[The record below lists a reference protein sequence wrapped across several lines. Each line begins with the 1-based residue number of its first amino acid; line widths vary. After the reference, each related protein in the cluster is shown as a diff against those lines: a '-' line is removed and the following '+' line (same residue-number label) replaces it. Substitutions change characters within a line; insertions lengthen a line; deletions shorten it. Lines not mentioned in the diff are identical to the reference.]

1 MHKYLSG
8 ALLGS
13 AMLAAPL
20 AAHEHEAI
28 LGNWDTVLETPM
40 GSFEAGLTVA
50 YGEEGYTVQ
59 IEDRPPEGG
68 EAMPPMESTISDV
81 AVEGDTVTFLRSL
94 TTPQGPMELT
104 YTLTADGDALSGEA
118 ASSFGGVPITGTR
131 AGSADPMEEAAEA
144 MEDAAEAMEE
154 AAEAMEEAAES

>member
-1 MHKYLSG
+1 MHKHLTA
-8 ALLGS
+8 ALLAS
-13 AMLAAPL
+13 AIFAAPA

-28 LGNWDTVLETPM
+28 LGSWDTVLETPM
-40 GSFEAGLTVA
+40 GNFEAGLTVA
-50 YGEEGYTVQ
+50 QGAEGYTVV

-81 AVEGDTVTFLRSL
+81 AVEGATVTFLRSL

-118 ASSFGGVPITGTR
+118 SSSFGGVPITGTR
-131 AGSADPMEEAAEA
+131 AGEGDAMEAA
-144 MEDAAEAMEE
+144 AEETA
-154 AAEAMEEAAES
+154 